1 MPACATPALQ
11 SFAWRV
17 LETPSSEN
25 FSGVTRP
32 LVMGR
37 NTLDAFRQ
45 QINRRRVADIAQTE
59 DADHSFVLVD
69 HRQSSDL
76 QLLHVPYRLGEV
88 IVLTATMDLCGHHIA
103 RRSVERI
110 EIVLCLPFAHDVT
123 ISNHSDQVMVLA
135 NWDGTD
141 IVISHQFC
149 ELSYRG
155 VRADPIDTFVHRVFD
170 FHGGSPSRNAAS
182 ALHPRCDYTRLP
194 SPLPRCPLLGVKR
207 TSHGGA

>member
-1 MPACATPALQ
+1 MPGCATPALQ

-25 FSGVTRP
+25 FSGVTCP

-45 QINRRRVADIAQTE
+45 QINGRRVADITQTE
-59 DADHSFVLVD
+59 DADHSFALVD
-69 HRQSSDL
+69 HRQPSDL

-110 EIVLCLPFAHDVT
+110 EIVPCQSFAHDVT
-123 ISNHSDQVMVLA
+123 ISNHSDQVIVLA
-135 NWDGTD
+135 NWDSTD

-149 ELSYRG
+149 ELNYRG

-170 FHGGSPSRNAAS
+170 FHGGSPSQKCSFGPPPAF
-182 ALHPRCDYTRLP
+182 DYTRPP
-194 SPLPRCPLLGVKR
+194 SPSPRQVY
-207 TSHGGA
+207 